1 MLELILRILVIGA
14 FATGAALLF
23 ERALIHARLGAR
35 YAWTFA
41 LLATGLLPWLP
52 EFATTALPAV
62 VPQVT
67 APAIVLTA
75 TSNLAASFSVNL
87 PLLIWL
93 SLSAC
98 VSAYYLIAFMRLR
111 RAQRSWQLAQLAGH
125 EVYMSREFGPAVF
138 GFASPRI
145 VVPAWVGTTSP
156 DEQQLIVLHE
166 REHIKARDHLQLLL
180 TMAATIA
187 LPWNPFAWLQAR
199 KLRFRVETDCDQ
211 RVLHT
216 MPDAAR
222 YAALLVDVGS
232 RQNGLL
238 LMPAL
243 AEHRNGLE
251 TRLTMLANRL
261 IENRWK
267 AAGLAVA
274 GVVLMLVACE
284 ARLPN
289 DPPVPTAQP
298 SEADAAERSLPR
310 SRSTIP
316 PVLGPD
322 ISELI
327 VRHYPPLLRAAGIGG
342 TVKVQ
347 ARVHPDGTVDGYQ
360 VPGSSGHKALDEAG
374 LKVVRAMRILPTRVP
389 SGQVPQT
396 VTETFDVVFDPN
408 MKVRTLQPTPAP
420 TNQRLPMK
428 SLNPD
433 DGPQFTPFDEMPQL
447 TNRDAVMTAL
457 ARNYPPLL
465 RDAGIGG
472 TTIGWALV
480 DKSGKVTRTQIK
492 QGSGR
497 AELDAAA
504 LKVLQ
509 GMQFEPARHQ
519 GERVSVWIALPIVFR
534 VE

>member
-1 MLELILRILVIGA
+1 MLELMLRILVISA
-14 FATGAALLF
+14 FATAAALLF

-62 VPQVT
+62 PQVT
-67 APAIVLTA
+67 TPAIVVSA
-75 TSNLAASFSVNL
+75 SSNLAASFSFNI

-93 SLSAC
+93 SLSAGA
-98 VSAYYLIAFMRLR
+98 SAYYLIAYVRLR
-111 RAQRSWQLAQLAGH
+111 RAQRSWQLTQLAGH
-125 EVYMSREFGPAVF
+125 DVYVSREFGPAVF

-145 VVPAWVGTTSP
+145 VVPAWVGTTSR

-166 REHIKARDHLQLLL
+166 REHINARDHLQLLL
-180 TMAATIA
+180 TMAATVA
-187 LPWNPFAWLQAR
+187 LPWNPFAWIQAR

-251 TRLTMLANRL
+251 RRLTMLANRL
-261 IENRWK
+261 IQNRWK
-267 AAGLAVA
+267 AAGLTVA
-274 GVVLMLVACE
+274 GVVLTLVACE

-289 DPPVPTAQP
+289 DPP
-298 SEADAAERSLPR
+298 EAAVQQESAAPERSLPR

-316 PVLGPD
+316 PELGPD
-322 ISELI
+322 ISELV
-327 VRHYPPLLRAAGIGG
+327 VRNYPPLLRAAGIGG
-342 TVKVQ
+342 TVRVQ
-347 ARVHPDGTVDGYQ
+347 ARVHPDGKVDGYQ
-360 VPGSSGHKALDEAG
+360 VTASSGHQALDEAG
-374 LKVVRAMRILPTRVP
+374 LRVVRAMRILPMRVP

-408 MKVRTLQPTPAP
+408 MKARTMQPTRAPA
-420 TNQRLPMK
+420 NQRLPMK

-433 DGPQFTPFDEMPQL
+433 DGPQFTPYDEMPQL
-447 TNRDAVMTAL
+447 ANRAAVMTAL
-457 ARNYPPLL
+457 TRSYPPLL

-480 DKSGKVTRTQIK
+480 DKNGKVARTRVK
-492 QGSGR
+492 QSSGR

-519 GERVSVWIALPIVFR
+519 GERVPVWIALPIVFK
-534 VE
+534 VQ